1 LVLAELAEQMRTSM
15 AETNASQMD
24 LDEAAEHLG
33 LKASFL
39 QRALSAGLLQGER
52 GKDGHWSL
60 SRLEIEQ
67 GEEAE
72 EPDARSADSGAA
84 SDHEESATLAHVPG
98 APARETP
105 KSLPQGPLDELHDH
119 LKEEVA
125 YLRRQLD
132 ERDRSLA
139 SKDRLISEMAASLA
153 RFSEA
158 ALDRLPRKS

>member
-1 LVLAELAEQMRTSM
+1 M
-15 AETNASQMD
+15 AETNAKRMD

-33 LKASFL
+33 LEAPFL
-39 QRALSAGLLQGER
+39 QWALSAGLLQGECS
-52 GKDGHWSL
+52 KDGHWSL
-60 SRLEIEQ
+60 SRPEIEQ

-72 EPDARSADSGAA
+72 EPDARPADSGPA
-84 SDHEESATLAHVPG
+84 SDDEESATLARIAG

-105 KSLPQGPLDELHDH
+105 KALPQGPLDELHDH

-153 RFSEA
+153 RFGEA
-158 ALDRLPRKS
+158 ALDRLPRKG

>member
-1 LVLAELAEQMRTSM
+1 M
-15 AETNASQMD
+15 AETNASHMD

-33 LKASFL
+33 LEAPFL
-39 QRALSAGLLQGER
+39 QWALNAGLLQGER
-52 GKDGHWSL
+52 SKDGHWSL
-60 SRLEIEQ
+60 SRPEIEQ

-72 EPDARSADSGAA
+72 ERDARSADSGSA
-84 SDHEESATLAHVPG
+84 SDDEESATLARIPG

-105 KSLPQGPLDELHDH
+105 KALPQGPLDEFHDH
-119 LKEEVA
+119 LREEIA

-153 RFSEA
+153 RFGEA
-158 ALDRLPRKS
+158 ALDRLPRKG

>member
-1 LVLAELAEQMRTSM
+1 M
-15 AETNASQMD
+15 AETNANHMD

-33 LKASFL
+33 LEAPFL
-39 QRALSAGLLQGER
+39 QWALNAGLLQGER
-52 GKDGHWSL
+52 SKDGHWSL

-67 GEEAE
+67 GEEDEEAE
-72 EPDARSADSGAA
+72 EPDARPADSGSASGDEETAA
-84 SDHEESATLAHVPG
+84 LAPIPA

-105 KSLPQGPLDELHDH
+105 NALPQGPLDELHDH

-153 RFSEA
+153 RFGEA
-158 ALDRLPRKS
+158 ALDRLPRKA

>member
-1 LVLAELAEQMRTSM
+1 M
-15 AETNASQMD
+15 AETNASHMD
-24 LDEAAEHLG
+24 LDEAAKHLG
-33 LKASFL
+33 LEAPFL
-39 QRALSAGLLQGER
+39 QWALNAGLLQGER
-52 GKDGHWSL
+52 SKDGHWSL

-72 EPDARSADSGAA
+72 EPDARSADSGSASNDEETAA
-84 SDHEESATLAHVPG
+84 LAPIPA

-105 KSLPQGPLDELHDH
+105 KALPQGPLDELHNH

-153 RFSEA
+153 RFGEA
-158 ALDRLPRKS
+158 ALDRLPRKG